1 MAWHCFEDRAELKSG
16 FKPSRLQ
23 QAPIM
28 NKLNESHFS
37 FKCPMSFEGM
47 TPSENGRFCDRC
59 RKEVF
64 DLTDCSLE
72 EVDALQKKHGQI
84 CGSIRVAQ
92 VAAVAALSL
101 SAAACQD
108 GKVVDHLPRPSDSK
122 CGMASGT
129 IFFPIHSL
137 LNASKD

>member
-1 MAWHCFEDRAELKSG
+1 
-16 FKPSRLQ
+16 
-23 QAPIM
+23 M

-37 FKCPMSFEGM
+37 FRCPMSFEGM
-47 TPSENGRFCDRC
+47 TPTENGRFCDRC

-72 EVDALQKKHGQI
+72 EVDALQKKHGAI
-84 CGSIRVAQ
+84 CGSIR

-108 GKVVDHLPRPSDSK
+108 GTVVDHLPRPSDSK

-137 LNASKD
+137 MNAPQD

>member
-1 MAWHCFEDRAELKSG
+1 
-16 FKPSRLQ
+16 
-23 QAPIM
+23 M

-72 EVDALQKKHGQI
+72 EVDALQKKHGVI

-101 SAAACQD
+101 SAAACQG
-108 GKVVDHLPRPSDSK
+108 GKVGDHPSMPCDSK
-122 CGMASGT
+122 GGMASGT

-137 LNASKD
+137 MNASKD

>member
-1 MAWHCFEDRAELKSG
+1 
-16 FKPSRLQ
+16 
-23 QAPIM
+23 M

-129 IFFPIHSL
+129 ILFPIFSL
-137 LNASKD
+137 LSEGKE

>member
-1 MAWHCFEDRAELKSG
+1 
-16 FKPSRLQ
+16 
-23 QAPIM
+23 M

-59 RKEVF
+59 SKEVF

-72 EVDALQKKHGQI
+72 EVDALQKKHGVI

-108 GKVVDHLPRPSDSK
+108 GKVVDHFPRPSDSK
-122 CGMASGT
+122 NGMASGT

-137 LNASKD
+137 MNAPKE